1 MCELLGMSANVPTD
15 LCFSLR
21 GLVRRGGDTGPHRD
35 GWGIGLYAGR
45 GCRLFHDPRPS
56 IVSEVAKLIQGQAI
70 KSHIII
76 SHIRKATHGRVC
88 LENTHP
94 FARELWGSTW
104 LFAHNGGLKGSKAL
118 ALDHYRPIGTTDSER
133 AFCWM
138 LGRIRAR
145 YPERPRRAEPL
156 WRLIAS
162 LGREL
167 EALVQFSHER
177 LPLSVR
183 LLQQHTPL
191 DHATGAVRGGAFD
204 RHRGDRRLLPR
215 NDGTG
220 CGDRRC
226 LEAPDRQ
233 RALASHSARLLPSV
247 RGRRP
252 AARAV
257 TTR

>member
-1 MCELLGMSANVPTD
+1 MSANVPTD

-56 IVSEVAKLIQGQAI
+56 VVSEVAKLIQGQAI

-118 ALDHYRPIGTTDSER
+118 DLDHYRPIGTTDSER

-145 YPERPRRAEPL
+145 YPEVPAVQSRYG
-156 WRLIAS
+156 AS
-162 LGREL
+162 LRPSAGNGGARHL
-167 EALVQFSHER
+167 QFSNER

-191 DHATGAVRGGAFD
+191 DHAAGAVRGGAFD
-204 RHRGDRRLLPR
+204 
-215 NDGTG
+215 
-220 CGDRRC
+220 
-226 LEAPDRQ
+226 
-233 RALASHSARLLPSV
+233 
-247 RGRRP
+247 
-252 AARAV
+252 
-257 TTR
+257 

>member
-1 MCELLGMSANVPTD
+1 MSANVPTD

-56 IVSEVAKLIQGQAI
+56 VVSEVAKLIQGQAI

-118 ALDHYRPIGTTDSER
+118 ALDHYRPIGPPIANAHSVG
-133 AFCWM
+133 CW
-138 LGRIRAR
+138 
-145 YPERPRRAEPL
+145 
-156 WRLIAS
+156 
-162 LGREL
+162 
-167 EALVQFSHER
+167 
-177 LPLSVR
+177 
-183 LLQQHTPL
+183 
-191 DHATGAVRGGAFD
+191 GG
-204 RHRGDRRLLPR
+204 
-215 NDGTG
+215 
-220 CGDRRC
+220 
-226 LEAPDRQ
+226 
-233 RALASHSARLLPSV
+233 SARAIPSV
-247 RGRRP
+247 PAVQSRYGASSRPWAGSWRRSAP
-252 AARAV
+252 AIFS
-257 TTR
+257 

>member
-56 IVSEVAKLIQGQAI
+56 VVSEVAKLIQGQAI

-167 EALVQFSHER
+167 EAL
-177 LPLSVR
+177 
-183 LLQQHTPL
+183 
-191 DHATGAVRGGAFD
+191 
-204 RHRGDRRLLPR
+204 
-215 NDGTG
+215 GT
-220 CGDRRC
+220 CNFLMSDSRC
-226 LEAPDRQ
+226 LYAYCSSTLHWITRRAPFGEARSIDTGEIVDFCRETTAQDVVTVVASKPLTDNERWHPIP
-233 RALASHSARLLPSV
+233 RASFQVFVEGVPLL
-247 RGRRP
+247 GQ
-252 AARAV
+252 
-257 TTR
+257 